1 MSGAGSVCYRCEKT
15 GHFAR
20 ECPEGRHGGGPHP
33 GSSAVCYRCDRTG
46 HFARDCPE
54 QELDREADKENSRR
68 QQDSRDRVAGAGARE
83 RKDPRE
89 RDYAYGEGGGLRC
102 YRTGRWGV
110 FGSAAR
116 PHLDQ
121 EPGDRER
128 CYRCSATGH
137 IARYRVSL
145 SVRLH
150 HIPIPTILHV
160 QELHPG
166 RRPARVL
173 QLQQDWTH
181 FEGLPQ
187 RRHQDVLQMWWN
199 RTYSQR
205 LPQQGV
211 AKPHVIV
218 CRVSD
223 EDDPPEAGPE

>member
-1 MSGAGSVCYRCEKT
+1 MCYRCEKT

-54 QELDREADKENSRR
+54 QELEREADKENSRR
-68 QQDSRDRVAGAGARE
+68 QQDSRDRVPGAGVRE

-137 IARYRVSL
+137 IARYRASL

-150 HIPIPTILHV
+150 HIPYPYQPSSMFRNCTQDGDQPVCYNCNKIGHILKDCPNAGTKTCYKCGGIGHI
-160 QELHPG
+160 LKDCPS
-166 RRPARVL
+166 RV
-173 QLQQDWTH
+173 
-181 FEGLPQ
+181 
-187 RRHQDVLQMWWN
+187 
-199 RTYSQR
+199 
-205 LPQQGV
+205 
-211 AKPHVIV
+211 
-218 CRVSD
+218 
-223 EDDPPEAGPE
+223 

>member
-128 CYRCSATGH
+128 CYKCSATGH
-137 IARYRVSL
+137 IARYRVSVSRCQRGYITHYITYQPSSIL
-145 SVRLH
+145 PCSGTAPRTATSPCATTATRLD
-150 HIPIPTILHV
+150 T
-160 QELHPG
+160 
-166 RRPARVL
+166 
-173 QLQQDWTH
+173 
-181 FEGLPQ
+181 F
-187 RRHQDVLQMWWN
+187 
-199 RTYSQR
+199 
-205 LPQQGV
+205 
-211 AKPHVIV
+211 
-218 CRVSD
+218 
-223 EDDPPEAGPE
+223 